1 MDKYNVLITINKVH
15 DRFGGVAA
23 RKGEKNRLLWVQTFF
38 TVYNSYGNFAVN

>member
-23 RKGEKNRLLWVQTFF
+23 RKGEKNIDYYGYKHFSQYIIHMVILL
-38 TVYNSYGNFAVN
+38 